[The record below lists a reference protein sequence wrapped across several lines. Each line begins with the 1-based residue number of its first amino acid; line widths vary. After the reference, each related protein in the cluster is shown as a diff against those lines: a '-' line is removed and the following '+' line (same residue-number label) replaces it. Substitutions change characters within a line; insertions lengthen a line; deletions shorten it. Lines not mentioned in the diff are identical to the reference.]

1 MTDDP
6 RLLPVIQSET
16 GSREPPIFDKVAIVG
31 LGLIGG
37 SIALAVRQH
46 WPTSL
51 VIAVDRKDV
60 LEHAMVRHAIDV
72 AADDPVVMA
81 EADLVI
87 LAAPVEQNIEQLADL
102 DRHVTAP
109 AVVTDVGSTKRTTVA
124 AARQLPSRFTFI
136 GGHPLGG
143 APRGGLAY
151 ARADLFVDR
160 PWIFTPDGTQPA
172 AVLEKL
178 NAFVSTLGARPH
190 ILTPEQHD
198 RLLAFV
204 SHLPQLSAS
213 ALMHVVGEAAGEEGL
228 RLTGR
233 GLFDATRLSSSP
245 PDIWRDICR
254 SNRDMVAEALDL
266 FIGELRTLRENLAT
280 GEELDRIFASAGE
293 WRGRLAKVRPKR
305 ERQP

>member
-293 WRGRLAKVRPKR
+293 WRARLAKVRPKR